1 MTNKPFNLNLK
12 INNLIVGGN
21 PNNILS
27 MIDNIHTNNNY
38 IIPHNKYLSNSDTD
52 NSLNKIIFKFDHT
65 INNKIYKN
73 SQFLGKGGITAV
85 FGIKL
90 HKNNIDNIDNITKHL
105 ENKNL
110 ILRIQQEH
118 NFCLDEFIENWQDH
132 KKIFDENIIDIYFY
146 GNIFNHNNEY
156 LGKYIITRKYYN
168 DEYIDNLNLS
178 NTLNYFNSMCNFL
191 TKLKNNNYY
200 YRDFKFSNIGMDI
213 IDNKLIF
220 IVLDYDNITLL
231 NDNSIFLLKKEN
243 KYCDK
248 YCSGT
253 FMPYY
258 MAFNFVNK
266 NINWKNEL
274 DKMYTCGFINVIM
287 SLFYIDDEYSDKI
300 IHMIY
305 LKYNNN
311 IDDIKN
317 YDNFMIKYNTDLN
330 KLKLYIDKLQPKFKE
345 LSESKNN
352 IIKTILLNLISKKY
366 SQIYD
371 IEHIKFLMDNIS
383 SVTNNNSVTNNS
395 FVNNSANNNSNGNCD
410 PNNNYCNQ
418 TIKTDVTFIS
428 NDTTEKNNLNDEFK
442 KKYIKYKQKYINLK
456 NNFYKI

>member
-1 MTNKPFNLNLK
+1 
-12 INNLIVGGN
+12 
-21 PNNILS
+21 
-27 MIDNIHTNNNY
+27 
-38 IIPHNKYLSNSDTD
+38 
-52 NSLNKIIFKFDHT
+52 
-65 INNKIYKN
+65 
-73 SQFLGKGGITAV
+73 
-85 FGIKL
+85 
-90 HKNNIDNIDNITKHL
+90 
-105 ENKNL
+105 
-110 ILRIQQEH
+110 
-118 NFCLDEFIENWQDH
+118 
-132 KKIFDENIIDIYFY
+132 
-146 GNIFNHNNEY
+146 
-156 LGKYIITRKYYN
+156 
-168 DEYIDNLNLS
+168 
-178 NTLNYFNSMCNFL
+178 
-191 TKLKNNNYY
+191 
-200 YRDFKFSNIGMDI
+200 
-213 IDNKLIF
+213 
-220 IVLDYDNITLL
+220 
-231 NDNSIFLLKKEN
+231 
-243 KYCDK
+243 
-248 YCSGT
+248 
-253 FMPYY
+253 
-258 MAFNFVNK
+258 
-266 NINWKNEL
+266 
-274 DKMYTCGFINVIM
+274 
-287 SLFYIDDEYSDKI
+287 
-300 IHMIY
+300 MIY